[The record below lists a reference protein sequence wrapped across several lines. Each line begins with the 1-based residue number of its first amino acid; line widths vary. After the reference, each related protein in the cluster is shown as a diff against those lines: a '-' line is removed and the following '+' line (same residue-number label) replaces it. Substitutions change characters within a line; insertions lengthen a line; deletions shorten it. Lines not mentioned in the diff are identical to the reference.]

1 MTTNAIKNLPITL
14 KNVETAE
21 EVFGPD
27 IGSLKGM
34 VTRNLPMLVMSIY
47 IRVPKELVNNHQCF
61 TLCIDTIHI
70 NGLVFFI

>member
-21 EVFGPD
+21 KVFGRN

-34 VTRNLPMLVMSIY
+34 VTRNLSMLVMSIY

-70 NGLVFFI
+70 NGLIFFI